1 MENQTNNV
9 VLIHYSEIALKKGN
23 RKYFEQKLSVNILKA
38 ISDLP
43 KGNLKIDY
51 GRFILHLR
59 EQSPVEK
66 IVERLKT
73 VMGIAYFCLAYAGD
87 TNVENL
93 KDEIFIKI
101 KDIDFNTF
109 CVQTRRADKSFPL
122 TSLQVN
128 QIVGARIHTGLK
140 KPVKIKNPDL
150 KCNIEIYNK
159 QVFYY
164 FERNEGRRGLPSGSS
179 GRVVSLLSSGI
190 DSPVSSYQMIKRG
203 CRVYFVHFHSFPL
216 TNKASYHNAIKLAK
230 KLTIHQYTTKIY
242 LVPLIKVQ
250 EAIILGAP
258 VKLRLILYR
267 RMMLRIAEIIAKR
280 EKAKALI
287 TGESLGQVASQTL
300 ENMVAIS
307 EVVNMPI
314 LRPLVGLDKDE
325 IIDLARKIKTFD
337 ISTEPYDDCCSY
349 LVPENPET
357 KANMAEVQKAEEK
370 IEGREDLVYQ
380 AIRESEIVKIKFPE
394 DSYKKA
400 IE

>member
-1 MENQTNNV
+1 METHTNNV

-51 GRFILHLR
+51 GRFILYLR

-87 TNVENL
+87 SNVENL
-93 KDEIFIKI
+93 KDEIFAKI
-101 KDIDFNTF
+101 KGIDFNTF
-109 CVQTRRADKSFPL
+109 CVQTRRANKSFPL

-150 KCNIEIYNK
+150 TCNIEIYNK

-164 FERNEGRRGLPSGSS
+164 FERFEGRRGLPSGGS

-203 CRVYFVHFHSFPL
+203 CRVFFVHFHSFPL

-250 EAIILGAP
+250 EAIILNAP
-258 VKLRLILYR
+258 AKLRLILYR

-314 LRPLVGLDKDE
+314 FRPLVGLDKDE
-325 IIDLARKIKTFD
+325 IIDLARKINTFD

-349 LVPENPET
+349 LVPEHPET

-370 IEGREDLVYQ
+370 IEGREDLIYL

-394 DSYKKA
+394 D
-400 IE
+400 

>member
-1 MENQTNNV
+1 MENHPNKV

-23 RKYFEQKLSVNILKA
+23 RKYFEQKLSLNILKA

-59 EQSPVEK
+59 EHSPVEK

-109 CVQTRRADKSFPL
+109 CIQTRRADKSFPL

-164 FERNEGRRGLPSGSS
+164 FERIEGRRGLPSGSS

-325 IIDLARKIKTFD
+325 IIDLARKINTFD
-337 ISTEPYDDCCSY
+337 ISIEPYDDCCSY

-357 KANMAEVQKAEEK
+357 KANMAEVQKAEKK
-370 IEGREDLVYQ
+370 IEGREDLIYQ

-394 DSYKKA
+394 D
-400 IE
+400 

>member
-1 MENQTNNV
+1 MENQTRNV
-9 VLIHYSEIALKKGN
+9 IVIHYSEIALKKGN
-23 RKYFEQKLSVNILKA
+23 RKYFEQKLSLNILKA

-51 GRFILHLR
+51 GRFILYLR

-66 IVERLKT
+66 IVERLKS
-73 VMGIAYFCLAYAGD
+73 VMGIAYFCIAYAGD

-93 KDEIFIKI
+93 KEEIYDKI
-101 KDIDFNTF
+101 KEINFNTF
-109 CVQTRRADKSFPL
+109 CIQTRRADKSFPV

-150 KCNIEIYNK
+150 MCNVEIYNN

-164 FERNEGRRGLPSGSS
+164 FERIEGRRGLPSGSS

-190 DSPVSSYQMIKRG
+190 DSPVSSYRMIKRG
-203 CRVYFVHFHSFPL
+203 CRVFFVHFHSFPL

-230 KLTIHQYTTKIY
+230 KLTIHQYSTKIY

-250 EAIILGAP
+250 EAIILNAP

-267 RMMLRIAEIIAKR
+267 RMMLRIAEKIAKR

-307 EVVNMPI
+307 NAVAMPI

-325 IIDLARKIKTFD
+325 IIEQAKKIDTFD
-337 ISTEPYDDCCSY
+337 ISIEPYDDCCSY

-357 KANMAEVQKAEEK
+357 KANLVEVQKAEK
-370 IEGREDLVYQ
+370 NIENWEDLIWES
-380 AIRESEIVKIKFPE
+380 IRESEIVKIKFPE
-394 DSYKKA
+394 NK
-400 IE
+400 E

>member
-1 MENQTNNV
+1 MENQTRNV
-9 VLIHYSEIALKKGN
+9 IVIHYSEIALKKGN
-23 RKYFEQKLSVNILKA
+23 RKYFEQKLSLNILKA

-51 GRFILHLR
+51 GRFILYLR

-66 IVERLKT
+66 IVERLKS
-73 VMGIAYFCLAYAGD
+73 VMGIAYFCIAYAGD

-93 KDEIFIKI
+93 KEEIYDKI
-101 KDIDFNTF
+101 KEINFNTF
-109 CVQTRRADKSFPL
+109 CIQTRRADKSFPV

-150 KCNIEIYNK
+150 MCNVEIYNN

-164 FERNEGRRGLPSGSS
+164 FERIEGRRGLPSGIS

-190 DSPVSSYQMIKRG
+190 DSPVSSYRMIKRG
-203 CRVYFVHFHSFPL
+203 CRVFFVHFHSFPL

-230 KLTIHQYTTKIY
+230 KLTIHQYSTKIY

-250 EAIILGAP
+250 EAIILNAP

-267 RMMLRIAEIIAKR
+267 RMMLRIAEKIAKR

-307 EVVNMPI
+307 NAVAMPI

-325 IIDLARKIKTFD
+325 IIEQAKKIDTFD
-337 ISTEPYDDCCSY
+337 ISIEPYDDCCSY

-357 KANMAEVQKAEEK
+357 KANLVEVQKAEK
-370 IEGREDLVYQ
+370 NIENWEDLIWES
-380 AIRESEIVKIKFPE
+380 IRESEIVKIKFPE
-394 DSYKKA
+394 NK
-400 IE
+400 E